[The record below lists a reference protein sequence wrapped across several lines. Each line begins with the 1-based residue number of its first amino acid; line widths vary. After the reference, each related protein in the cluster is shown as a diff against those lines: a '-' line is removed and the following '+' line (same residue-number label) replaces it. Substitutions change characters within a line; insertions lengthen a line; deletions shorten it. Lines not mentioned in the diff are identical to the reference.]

1 MPHQFF
7 IPHLVVHHRR
17 RIPQPILP
25 VCYSFFLTVELPDI
39 GALPLTKQLNVAK
52 AATARRRAY
61 PFTGPFGPIVAFEF
75 RPTPTNSIYL
85 NAEGDF
91 AE

>member
-1 MPHQFF
+1 MPHQSFV
-7 IPHLVVHHRR
+7 PHLVVHHRR

-25 VCYSFFLTVELPDI
+25 INYTFFLVVELPDI
-39 GALPLTKQLNVAK
+39 SASPLIEQLSIAK

-61 PFTGPFGPIVAFEF
+61 PFTGPFGHIVAFEF
-75 RPTPTNSIYL
+75 RRTPIFSVYL
-85 NAEGDF
+85 NPEGDF